1 VYNGIYFVN
10 HFFQEL
16 NNYMAEESKKRI
28 AIIGGG
34 PSALFMYKR
43 LVEDGNK
50 ENEIHIF
57 ERKNKIGSGMPYS
70 EDGACEEHITNV
82 SDNEVPKIVCSIE
95 DWIKTQPPIAVEFK
109 ITPESFNEY
118 KVLPRLFFGN
128 YLNAQF
134 EILLEKANETGIIT
148 TLHVPVIVEDL
159 IYKDQLNEVWV
170 KTENESFKFDIVII
184 CIGHSWPKKFEGKV
198 EGMYDSP
205 YPPCKLSFNT
215 NHPVAIKGSS
225 LTAIDAIRTLS
236 RKNGTFEKDE
246 NGRQKYLVN
255 KKNEGFRIIMHSRNG
270 LLPAVRFHLEDSHL
284 QNDCLL
290 SSSEIAEHRKTNDGF
305 LSLDYIFEK
314 DFKELFKEKETE
326 FYNEIKNINLED
338 FVDKMM
344 GLRENVGAFQ
354 LLKNEYVEAEKSI
367 KRKKSI
373 YWKELL
379 GVLSFAMNQPAKHF
393 SAEDMLRLKKH
404 LMPLIST
411 VIAYVPQ
418 SSCEDLMALHD
429 AGILNI
435 IAVGEDSEV
444 IPQENGGIIY
454 KYQDENDKTIETYYK
469 TFVDCVGQAH
479 LSYEDFPF
487 KSFVADKTISQA
499 LIKFKSADEGRL
511 EMDKDPDKV
520 IFTNGAFYLK
530 VSGITINDD
539 FQIIDDF
546 GAYNKS
552 IYIMAVPY
560 ISGFNPDYSG
570 LDFCE
575 SSSEKIVKS
584 ISKFN

>member
-1 VYNGIYFVN
+1 MS
-10 HFFQEL
+10 ET
-16 NNYMAEESKKRI
+16 KKRI

-34 PSALFMYKR
+34 PSALFMFKR
-43 LVEDGNK
+43 LLASDYINYD
-50 ENEIHIF
+50 IHIF
-57 ERKNKIGSGMPYS
+57 ERKHYLGAGMPYS
-70 EDGACEEHITNV
+70 EEGACTEHITNV
-82 SDNEVPKIVCSIE
+82 SDNEIPEINCSIE
-95 DWIKTQPPIAVEFK
+95 DWIKTNPPIAVEFN
-109 ITPESFNEY
+109 INSENFNEY
-118 KVLPRLFFGN
+118 KVLPRLLFGK

-134 EILLEKANETGIIT
+134 DTLLEKAKEIGLET
-148 TLHVPVIVEDL
+148 TLHLSTIVKDL
-159 IYKDQLNEVWV
+159 KYKDQLNEVWL
-170 KTENESFKFDIVII
+170 KTEDETLRFDTVII
-184 CIGHSWPKKFEGKV
+184 CIGHNWTKKFEGKI
-198 EGMYDSP
+198 EGIYDSP
-205 YPPCKLSFNT
+205 YPPSKLILNL

-236 RKNGTFEKDE
+236 RKNGIFEKDK
-246 NGRQKYLVN
+246 NGKQKYLLN
-255 KKNEGFRIIMHSRNG
+255 KQSEGFRIVMHSRNG
-270 LLPAVRFHLEDSHL
+270 LLPAVRFHLKDSHL

-290 SSSEIAEHRKTNDGF
+290 TEAEIAAHRKDNNGF

-314 DFKELFKEKETE
+314 DFKELFKENEPE
-326 FYNEIKNINLED
+326 FYNEIKDINLED

-344 GLRENVGAFQ
+344 ALRGDLDAFQ
-354 LLKNEYVEAEKSI
+354 LLKNEYIEAEQSI
-367 KRKKSI
+367 KRKESI

-429 AGILNI
+429 AGIVDI

-444 IPQENGGIIY
+444 IPQKNGGVVY
-454 KYQDENDKTIETYYK
+454 SYQDENEKKMETYYQ
-469 TFVDCVGQAH
+469 TFIDCVGQAH

-487 KSFVADKTISQA
+487 KSFVDDQTISQA
-499 LIKFKSADEGRL
+499 LIKFRSLEQGKS
-511 EMDKDPDKV
+511 EMDKNPDRVVFYK
-520 IFTNGAFYLK
+520 NAYYLK
-530 VSGITINDD
+530 VSGITINDN
-539 FQIIDDF
+539 FQIVDEF
-546 GAYNKS
+546 GAFNNS

-575 SSSEKIVKS
+575 SASEKI
-584 ISKFN
+584 INNICFNI